1 MFFVSLTIGTLA
13 KAIVVDR
20 RSISNIQRST
30 IQVMLYLA
38 QVETDP
44 SSEEI
49 QLQILARQESEYV
62 WELDNSETLLLTK
75 ESSLGIGVLVL
86 VEMDRNKQI
95 VSIQDAKEWVLSILQ
110 QHLTKNAI
118 NPQFIK
124 AEQSKVERWRQEI
137 TAQNLELNRR
147 ALEIETRRE
156 QLQELEQEL
165 KRDREELDRLGRQ
178 STNGS

>member
-1 MFFVSLTIGTLA
+1 
-13 KAIVVDR
+13 
-20 RSISNIQRST
+20 
-30 IQVMLYLA
+30 MLYLA
-38 QVETDP
+38 QVEINPD
-44 SSEEI
+44 SAEI

-62 WELDNSETLLLTK
+62 WSVDNSQTLFLTK
-75 ESSLGIGVLVL
+75 ESSLSGGVLVL
-86 VEMDRNKQI
+86 VEIDEDQQI
-95 VSIQDAKEWVLSILQ
+95 ISIQDAKEWILSVLQ

-124 AEQSKVERWRQEI
+124 TEQSKVEKWRQEI

-165 KRDREELDRLGRQ
+165 KRDREELAKLKEKL
-178 STNGS
+178 S